1 MAIAYVVAPDTAMRD
16 LDFSWVK
23 ETSWDTT
30 RWAADRRSAIV
41 HWDSTTQD
49 PALTGWLRSNRID
62 RNLVDKDF
70 INNYTRVTAKSAWVN
85 QPAPPP
91 QP

>member
-1 MAIAYVVAPDTAMRD
+1 MAIAYVVAPDTAMRT

-23 ETSWDTT
+23 ETSWDTA
-30 RWAADRRSAIV
+30 RWATDRRSAIV
-41 HWDSTTQD
+41 HWESTTQD
-49 PALTGWLRSNRID
+49 PNLTTWLRDNRID
-62 RNLVDKDF
+62 RNLVDQAE
-70 INNYTRVTAKSAWVN
+70 INTYTRDTAKSAWVN